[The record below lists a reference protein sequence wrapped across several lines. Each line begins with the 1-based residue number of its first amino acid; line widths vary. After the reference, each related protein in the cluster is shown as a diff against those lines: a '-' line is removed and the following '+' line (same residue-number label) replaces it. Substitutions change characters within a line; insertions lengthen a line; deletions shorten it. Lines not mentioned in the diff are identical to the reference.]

1 MYIRA
6 TIITAVMYLN
16 NLMKTRTTLHKF
28 LLPFIFILLIANWS
42 VAQNLSFS
50 LPVNFLPNARTDKA
64 FDITNFNQGYF
75 VIWKDAAGKSGT
87 PHIAYLGKNYDT
99 AASHPEQTLQGESTY
114 FAPVLRNMGKRI
126 YGIWIATD
134 GSVKYVINN
143 SDSSFDIGHVYTLQL
158 TGNVK
163 LSNGITAAPVNG
175 KMMIASH
182 ADNKNDMVFALIDID
197 ENGKLRDAALKTVD
211 KYTSPDYPFVVTLS
225 DTEVRFCWKEKDDN
239 ISYAD
244 YNINDDKWT
253 GKFSLNDA
261 RSKTSPAIYHLLKSP
276 GLFYIW
282 KGQKN
287 DNRIYYASAEKN
299 SAPSKQNVLPGYFS
313 TVNPVAICDVDG
325 NNFIMA
331 YAGSDRKMYLSYFAS
346 YNPAS
351 WMQDVLFNSKG
362 DYTLKDIVIPGSHD
376 AGMSVLTAAAGLQSQ
391 TINECNTLTQT
402 QSIGKQL
409 NAGMRMFDLRI
420 GSYKNVL
427 HTKHCSSDCMAEAV
441 GGGYG
446 EKLHTILTD
455 LKSFLKKNTREIIIL
470 NFSHFCEKETPNK
483 DLVDTI
489 VQTLGIDLVYRS
501 AGKNISD
508 VKLNELAGKVVVLFE
523 RYVHPGKIVDSSAIA
538 DASDAFINWRREY
551 AATNDLNKLAS
562 AEERFFTLLKNG
574 VRQNDLIRLDWQLTQ
589 SPDEAALIC
598 NDFQSDKTSPI
609 INGAMF
615 LTNLIRKN
623 KSIIDLS
630 LKGNNYLPAKVNEW
644 LANGTITKSN
654 KPNVLYVDV
663 AGTWITDYCVDL
675 NNHSVYTR

>member
-1 MYIRA
+1 
-6 TIITAVMYLN
+6 MYLN
-16 NLMKTRTTLHKF
+16 NLMKTLHISYRFRF
-28 LLPFIFILLIANWS
+28 LFSFILLLANHS
-42 VAQNLSFS
+42 FAQNLSFS
-50 LPVNFLPNARTDKA
+50 LPVNFLPEARTDKA
-64 FDITNFNQGYF
+64 FDITNFNGGYF
-75 VIWKDAAGKSGT
+75 VIWKDAGGKAGA

-99 AASHPEQTLQGESTY
+99 TASHSEQILREESTAS
-114 FAPVLRNMGKRI
+114 APVLRNMGKRI
-126 YGIWIATD
+126 YGMWITTD

-143 SDSSFDIGHVYTLQL
+143 SDSSFDIAHVYTLHL
-158 TGNVK
+158 AGNLK
-163 LSNGITAAPVNG
+163 PSYGITAAPVNG

-182 ADNKNDMVFALIDID
+182 ADNKNNMVFALIDIEED
-197 ENGKLRDAALKTVD
+197 GELKDAELKTVNS
-211 KYTSPDYPFVVTLS
+211 YSSSDYPFIVTLS
-225 DTEVRFCWKEKDDN
+225 DAEVRFCWKGYKDDN
-239 ISYAD
+239 INYAD

-253 GKFSLNDA
+253 DSYLLPDA
-261 RSKTSPAIYHLLKSP
+261 KSKTSPAIYHLLKSP
-276 GLFYIW
+276 RLFYIW

-287 DNRIYYASAEKN
+287 DSRIYYTSAEKTG
-299 SAPSKQNVLPGYFS
+299 APSKQNVLPGYFS

-325 NNFIMA
+325 NNFIMT

-351 WMQDVLFNSKG
+351 WMQDLLFNSKS

-402 QSIGKQL
+402 QNISKQL

-427 HTKHCSSDCMAEAV
+427 HTKHCSSDCMAEAI

-455 LKSFLKKNTREIIIL
+455 IKSFLKKNTKEIVVL
-470 NFSHFCEKETPNK
+470 NFSHFCEQETPNK

-489 VQTLGIDLVYRS
+489 VQTLGADLMYRNS
-501 AGKNISD
+501 GKNINE

-523 RYVHPGKIVDSSAIA
+523 RYVHADRIVDSSAIA

-562 AEERFFTLLKNG
+562 AEERFFVRLKDG
-574 VRQNDLIRLDWQLTQ
+574 VHKNDLIRLDWQLTQ

-598 NDFQSDKTSPI
+598 NDFQSEKTSPV

-615 LTNLIRKN
+615 LTNLIKKN
-623 KSIIDLS
+623 KSIVDLS
-630 LKGNNYLPAKVNEW
+630 LKGNNYLPAKMNEW
-644 LANGTITKSN
+644 LANGTINKNN

-675 NNHSVYTR
+675 NNHSLYSK

>member
-1 MYIRA
+1 
-6 TIITAVMYLN
+6 
-16 NLMKTRTTLHKF
+16 MKTLTALNKF
-28 LLPFIFILLIANWS
+28 LLSFTFVLLIVNWS

-50 LPVNFLPNARTDKA
+50 LPVNFLPDARTDKA
-64 FDITNFNQGYF
+64 FDITNFNEGYF
-75 VIWKDAAGKSGT
+75 VIWKDATAKAGT

-99 AASHPEQTLQGESTY
+99 ATSHSEQILQNESTA

-126 YGIWIATD
+126 YGIWISTD
-134 GSVKYVINN
+134 GSVKYVMNN
-143 SDSSFDIGHVYTLQL
+143 SDSSFDVTHVYTLKL
-158 TGNVK
+158 TGNINP
-163 LSNGITAAPVNG
+163 SYGITAAPVNG

-182 ADNKNDMVFALIDID
+182 ADNKNNMVFALIDID
-197 ENGKLRDAALKTVD
+197 ENDKLKDAALKTID
-211 KYTSPDYPFVVTLS
+211 NYTSSDYPFIVTLS
-225 DTEVRFCWKEKDDN
+225 DTEVRFCWKEYKDDN

-244 YNINDDKWT
+244 YNIGDDKWT
-253 GKFSLNDA
+253 DKFSLNDA
-261 RSKTSPAIYHLLKSP
+261 KSKTSPAIYHLLKSP
-276 GLFYIW
+276 RLFFIW

-287 DNRIYYASAEKN
+287 DNRIYYTSAEKN
-299 SAPSKQNVLPGYFS
+299 GAPSKQNVLPGYFS
-313 TVNPVAICDVDG
+313 TINPVAICDVDG

-346 YNPAS
+346 YNPTS
-351 WMQDVLFNSKG
+351 WMQDVLLNSKG

-402 QSIGKQL
+402 QNISKQL

-420 GSYKNVL
+420 GSYKNIL
-427 HTKHCSSDCMAEAV
+427 YTKHCSSDCMAEAI

-455 LKSFLKKNTREIIIL
+455 IKSFLKKNTKEIVIL
-470 NFSHFCEKETPNK
+470 NFSHFCEKETSNK
-483 DLVDTI
+483 DLADTI
-489 VQTLGIDLVYRS
+489 VQALGADLVYRNS
-501 AGKNISD
+501 GKNINE
-508 VKLNELAGKVVVLFE
+508 VKLSELAGKVVVLFE
-523 RYVHPGKIVDSSAIA
+523 RYVHADRLVDSSAIA

-551 AATNDLNKLAS
+551 AATNDLNKLAA
-562 AEERFFTLLKNG
+562 AEERFFILLKDG
-574 VRQNDLIRLDWQLTQ
+574 VRRNDLIRLDWQLTQ

-598 NDFQSDKTSPI
+598 NDFQSEKTSPI

-615 LTNLIRKN
+615 LTNLIKKN

-644 LANGTITKSN
+644 VANGTINKNN

-663 AGTWITDYCVDL
+663 SGTWITDYCVDL